1 MKQFLIET
9 DVLREYLVSHSSLLR
24 SALREGVCYTTM
36 YNALEIFRL
45 AKSEAER
52 EVVKN
57 MLSVVRVLG
66 FNYRYA
72 EQFALIIKEI
82 EGQSDTD
89 ITEREALII
98 GMAKTSKLTILTREY
113 FDRYTS
119 LHGVDVASEALTVP
133 SE

>member
-9 DVLREYLVSHSSLLR
+9 DVLREYLVSRNSLLR
-24 SALREGVCYTTM
+24 SALSEGVCYTTM

-72 EQFALIIKEI
+72 EQFASIIIDI
-82 EGQSDTD
+82 EEKSKTD
-89 ITEREALII
+89 ITERETLII
-98 GMAKTSKLTILTREY
+98 GMAKTSKLVILTREH
-113 FDRYTS
+113 FDRYTT
-119 LHGVDVASEALTVP
+119 LLGVDVASEA
-133 SE
+133 

>member
-1 MKQFLIET
+1 MKQYLIET
-9 DVLREYLVSHSSLLR
+9 DVLREYLVTKNSLLR
-24 SALREGVCYTTM
+24 TALSTGVCYTTM

-45 AKSEAER
+45 AKNEGEK

-82 EGQSDTD
+82 EEQSKTD
-89 ITEREALII
+89 LTEREALII

-113 FDRYTS
+113 YDRYSS
-119 LHGVDVASEALTVP
+119 LQGVDVERVAATVP
-133 SE
+133 SQ

>member
-1 MKQFLIET
+1 
-9 DVLREYLVSHSSLLR
+9 
-24 SALREGVCYTTM
+24 M
-36 YNALEIFRL
+36 YNALEVFRL

-72 EQFALIIKEI
+72 EQFALIVREI
-82 EGQSDTD
+82 EDISKTE

-98 GMAKTSKLTILTREY
+98 GMAKTSKLTILTRDY
-113 FDRYTS
+113 YDRYTS
-119 LHGVDVASEALTVP
+119 LHGVDVASGAMTVP
-133 SE
+133 S

>member
-9 DVLREYLVSHSSLLR
+9 DVLREYLISRNSLLR
-24 SALREGVCYTTM
+24 TALSEGVCYTTM

-45 AKSEAER
+45 AKNEAER

-82 EGQSDTD
+82 EDESKTD

-98 GMAKTSKLTILTREY
+98 GMAKTSKLMILTREY
-113 FDRYTS
+113 YDRYQS
-119 LHGVDVASEALTVP
+119 LQGVDVASDVATVP
-133 SE
+133 S

>member
-9 DVLREYLVSHSSLLR
+9 DVLGEYLVSRNSLLR
-24 SALREGVCYTTM
+24 TALLEGVCYTTM

-45 AKSEAER
+45 AKNEAER
-52 EVVKN
+52 EVLKN

-82 EGQSDTD
+82 EEKSDTE
-89 ITEREALII
+89 ITQRETLII

-113 FDRYTS
+113 YERYKS
-119 LHGVDVASEALTVP
+119 LYGVDVASEAVTVP

>member
-9 DVLREYLVSHSSLLR
+9 DVLREYLVTKNSLLR
-24 SALREGVCYTTM
+24 TALSEGVCYTTM

-45 AKSEAER
+45 ARNEGEK

-72 EQFALIIKEI
+72 EQFAQIIREI
-82 EGQSDTD
+82 EEESKTD

-113 FDRYTS
+113 FDRYSS
-119 LHGVDVASEALTVP
+119 LQGVDVACEAATVP
-133 SE
+133 S

>member
-1 MKQFLIET
+1 MMQFLIET
-9 DVLREYLVSHSSLLR
+9 DVLREYLVSSNSLLR
-24 SALREGVCYTTM
+24 TALSEGVCYTTM

-45 AKSEAER
+45 AKSEGER
-52 EVVKN
+52 EIVKN

-82 EGQSDTD
+82 EQKSGTD
-89 ITEREALII
+89 ITQRETLII

-113 FDRYTS
+113 YERYQS
-119 LHGVDVASEALTVP
+119 LQGVDVAREAVTVP
-133 SE
+133 S

>member
-1 MKQFLIET
+1 MKQYLIET
-9 DVLREYLVSHSSLLR
+9 DVLREYLVSHNSLLR
-24 SALREGVCYTTM
+24 SALSEGVCYTTM

-45 AKSEAER
+45 AKNEAER

-72 EQFALIIKEI
+72 EQFAQIIREI
-82 EGQSDTD
+82 EEQSKTD

-113 FDRYTS
+113 FDRYS
-119 LHGVDVASEALTVP
+119 PLQGVDVACEAATVP
-133 SE
+133 S

>member
-9 DVLREYLVSHSSLLR
+9 DVLREYLVSRNSLLR
-24 SALREGVCYTTM
+24 SALSEGVCYTTM

-72 EQFALIIKEI
+72 EQFASIIIDI
-82 EGQSDTD
+82 EEKSKTD

-98 GMAKTSKLTILTREY
+98 GMAKTSKLVILTREHL
-113 FDRYTS
+113 DRYTT
-119 LHGVDVASEALTVP
+119 LLGVDVASEA
-133 SE
+133 

>member
-1 MKQFLIET
+1 MQFLIET
-9 DVLREYLVSHSSLLR
+9 DVLREYLVSRSSLLR

-45 AKSEAER
+45 AKNEAER

-57 MLSVVRVLG
+57 MLSAVRVLG

-72 EQFALIIKEI
+72 EQFALIIKEV
-82 EGQSDTD
+82 EAQSDTE

-113 FDRYTS
+113 FDRYKS
-119 LHGVDVASEALTVP
+119 LRGVDVAREAVTVP

>member
-9 DVLREYLVSHSSLLR
+9 DVLREYLVSRNSLLR
-24 SALREGVCYTTM
+24 SALSQGVCYTTM

-72 EQFALIIKEI
+72 EQFASIITDI
-82 EGQSDTD
+82 EEKSKTD

-98 GMAKTSKLTILTREY
+98 GMAKTSKLVILTREH
-113 FDRYTS
+113 FDRYTT
-119 LHGVDVASEALTVP
+119 LVGVDVASEA
-133 SE
+133 

>member
-1 MKQFLIET
+1 MQFLIET
-9 DVLREYLVSHSSLLR
+9 DVLREYLVSSNSLLR
-24 SALREGVCYTTM
+24 TALSEGVCYTTM

-45 AKSEAER
+45 AKSEGER
-52 EVVKN
+52 EIVKN

-82 EGQSDTD
+82 EQKSGTD
-89 ITEREALII
+89 ITQRETLII

-113 FDRYTS
+113 YERYQS
-119 LHGVDVASEALTVP
+119 LQGVDVAREAVTVP
-133 SE
+133 S

>member
-1 MKQFLIET
+1 
-9 DVLREYLVSHSSLLR
+9 
-24 SALREGVCYTTM
+24 M

-72 EQFALIIKEI
+72 EQFASIIIDI
-82 EGQSDTD
+82 EEKSKTD
-89 ITEREALII
+89 ITERETLII
-98 GMAKTSKLTILTREY
+98 GMAKTSKLVILTREH
-113 FDRYTS
+113 FDRYTT
-119 LHGVDVASEALTVP
+119 LLGVDVASEA
-133 SE
+133 

>member
-9 DVLREYLVSHSSLLR
+9 DVLREYLVSRNSLLR
-24 SALREGVCYTTM
+24 SALSEGVCYTTM

-45 AKSEAER
+45 AKNEAER
-52 EVVKN
+52 EVIKS
-57 MLSVVRVLG
+57 MLSIVRVLG

-82 EGQSDTD
+82 EDQSSTD
-89 ITEREALII
+89 ITERETLII

-113 FDRYTS
+113 YGRYLS
-119 LHGVDVASEALTVP
+119 LHGVDVASEAVTVP

>member
-1 MKQFLIET
+1 VFL
-9 DVLREYLVSHSSLLR
+9 VALNRVFGVALL
-24 SALREGVCYTTM
+24 EVECYKTM

-45 AKSEAER
+45 ANSDPER

-72 EQFALIIKEI
+72 EQFALIIREI
-82 EGQSDTD
+82 KDESKTD
-89 ITEREALII
+89 ISEREALII

-113 FDRYTS
+113 YERYKS
-119 LHGVDVASEALTVP
+119 LHGVDVAREAVTVP
-133 SE
+133 S

>member
-1 MKQFLIET
+1 MNQYLIET
-9 DVLREYLVSHSSLLR
+9 DVLREYLVTKNSLLR
-24 SALREGVCYTTM
+24 AALSEGVCYTTM

-45 AKSEAER
+45 AKNEGEK

-82 EGQSDTD
+82 EEQSKTD

-98 GMAKTSKLTILTREY
+98 GMAKTSKLTILTRECY
-113 FDRYTS
+113 DRYSS
-119 LHGVDVASEALTVP
+119 LQGVDVERVAATVP
-133 SE
+133 SQ

>member
-1 MKQFLIET
+1 MQFLIET
-9 DVLREYLVSHSSLLR
+9 DVLREYLVSRSSLLR

-45 AKSEAER
+45 AKNEAER

-82 EGQSDTD
+82 EVQSDTE

-113 FDRYTS
+113 FDRYKS
-119 LHGVDVASEALTVP
+119 LRGVDVAREAVTVP